1 MSTSTA
7 RPIAGRVPVAITLL
21 LAAGWA
27 CSDAGGPTGP
37 ATAGAIEVRVT
48 TAGLALDP
56 DGYTLILDAA
66 PATTIGPQATRLLE
80 GLSAG
85 PHTVALSG
93 LANNCAIYGSN
104 PVVVQVR
111 AGATTATAIVVT
123 CQGQAGIIRTVAFTT
138 GTSQDSDGYL
148 FSIDS
153 GPPTAVGTNG
163 SVETRS
169 VLTGD
174 HTVGISG
181 IAANCHALTPTPQV
195 IRVEH
200 NSIAQVRFAVSCA
213 PAVRTS
219 VVYVSGFDLQ
229 LVDWDG
235 ANARPVATFA
245 YPTDPAWSPDREWIA
260 FSGTYTERIALIRP
274 DGSDLHWLPATTR
287 NGQASFS
294 PDGTRLVFVEGNC
307 GQLATMNVDGSG
319 LTQLLAD
326 ARCQASPDWSPD
338 GTAIVF
344 EMASRIFRINV
355 DGTNLTQLLEYGTEP
370 SWSPDGTKI
379 LFTRD
384 GRIRTMNSN
393 GSGEVD
399 LGTGEQPAWSPDGS
413 SVVFAVNTIATGS
426 HLHLMNADGSAVQI
440 LTTAYS
446 YDRQPAWSP

>member
-7 RPIAGRVPVAITLL
+7 RSIAGRVPVAITLL

-56 DGYTLILDAA
+56 DGYTLILDAS
-66 PATTIGPQATRLLE
+66 PATTIGPQATRLLK

-85 PHTVALSG
+85 PHSVALSG

-123 CQGQAGIIRTVAFTT
+123 CQGQAGIIRTVTFTT
-138 GTSQDSDGYL
+138 GTSQDSDGYR

-163 SVETRS
+163 SVDTRS

-174 HTVGISG
+174 HTVGLSG
-181 IAANCHALTPTPQV
+181 IAANCQALTPTPQV

-287 NGQASFS
+287 NGQPSFS

-326 ARCQASPDWSPD
+326 ARCQTSPDWSPD

-355 DGTNLTQLLEYGTEP
+355 DGTNLTQLLEHGTEP

-393 GSGEVD
+393 GSGGVD

-440 LTTAYS
+440 LTTTYS